1 MRSRLA
7 AVLGLVVLGCVDST
21 PPVTHPVIHDVSLT
35 FATMQSDIGQRVDP
49 MNQTVD
55 GVLAVDFLTTG
66 AQFDFET
73 EPPCWFAN
81 GALTVSGNSVTGD
94 FHGKDYG
101 PRLTL
106 SGATD
111 LDGVMTGTFNC
122 SIRYSGSP
130 HGPNYS
136 GTFRATRRP

>member
-7 AVLGLVVLGCVDST
+7 AVLGLVVLGCADST
-21 PPVTHPVIHDVSLT
+21 PPVTHPVFHDVSLT
-35 FATMQSDIGQRVDP
+35 FATMQSDIGQAWSP
-49 MNQTVD
+49 MNQTFD
-55 GVLAVDFLTTG
+55 GGLAVNFQTTG
-66 AQFDFET
+66 ARFDFET

-81 GALTVSGNSVTGD
+81 GELTVSGSSVSGD

-106 SGATD
+106 SGSTD
-111 LDGVMTGTFNC
+111 SGGVMTGTFNC

-136 GTFRATRRP
+136 GTFRATRRQ